1 MHAHKFMLKI
11 LKSADIQL
19 VDSYTIAHE
28 PISPEGLVGRVGE
41 VLARALSEQFPE
53 RARVAIVCG
62 KGKNG
67 SDGLALALS
76 LADSEAYRL
85 RVLLCYPPQ
94 ELCAEAA
101 FFYEKLR
108 QRPAVV
114 CEQSSAG
121 SLPALHAGD
130 LLVDALFGTGL
141 NRPLAGY
148 EQALV
153 QHING
158 SGCCVLAVDIPSGL
172 PSDGGA
178 AADAGAV
185 VQAQHTFTLN
195 APKLSMM
202 LPALGEL
209 AGALR
214 VLDVGLHPDA
224 IRRVASPYRYF
235 TQADA
240 RQLVRPRKKFSH
252 KGDYGR
258 CLLVAGSQ
266 DMMGAA
272 VLAARACYHAG
283 AGLLT
288 AHVPACGAGVM
299 QVAVPEAVLSVDDD
313 ERCFTRLRGVD
324 AGRYSALA
332 VGCGLGRSPQVAG
345 ALEELLQVA
354 PPERTVVDADALN
367 MMADNRRL
375 LDLLPENTI
384 ITPHVGEFERLAGLC
399 RSDEER
405 LLRQQQLAGE
415 RRLVVVLKG
424 AHTSVALPDGTVCF
438 NSSGN
443 AGMATAG
450 SGDVLT
456 GVILALLGQGYA
468 PEQAALL
475 GVYMHGAAGDAAAA
489 NTAQSFITATDI
501 IDHLYVL

>member
-1 MHAHKFMLKI
+1 MLKI
-11 LKSADIQL
+11 LKSSEIQL

-28 PISPEGLVGRVGE
+28 PVSPEGLVGRVGA
-41 VLARALSEQFPE
+41 VLARALLQQFPQQE
-53 RARVAIVCG
+53 RVDIVCG

-67 SDGLALALS
+67 GDGLALALS
-76 LADSEAYRL
+76 LADSAACRL

-101 FFYEKLR
+101 HFYGQVR
-108 QRPAVV
+108 QRPAVL
-114 CEQSSAG
+114 CEQVCADR
-121 SLPALHAGD
+121 LPALHAD
-130 LLVDALFGTGL
+130 ALLVDALFGTGL

-148 EQALV
+148 ERKLV

-178 AADAGAV
+178 VADEGAV
-185 VQAQHTFTLN
+185 VQARYTFTLN
-195 APKLSMM
+195 APKLSLM

-209 AGALR
+209 AGELR

-224 IRRVASPYRYF
+224 IGKAASPYRYF

-252 KGDYGR
+252 KGAYGR

-266 DMMGAA
+266 GMMGAA
-272 VLAARACYHAG
+272 VLAARACCHAG

-299 QVAVPEAVLSVDDD
+299 QVAVPEAVLSIDED
-313 ERCFTRLRGVD
+313 ERCFTGIRRVD
-324 AGRYSALA
+324 VGRYSAIA
-332 VGCGLGRSPQVAG
+332 VGCGVGRSRPVAA
-345 ALEELLQVA
+345 ALEELLQAA
-354 PPERTVVDADALN
+354 PPARTVVDADALN
-367 MMADNRRL
+367 IIADSKRL

-384 ITPHVGEFERLAGLC
+384 ITPHAGEFERLVGLC
-399 RSDEER
+399 GSDHER
-405 LLRQQQLAGE
+405 LLRQQRLAEE
-415 RRLVVVLKG
+415 RRLVVALKG
-424 AHTSVALPDGTVCF
+424 AHTSVATPDGTTCF

-468 PEQAALL
+468 PEQAAML

-489 NTAQSFITATDI
+489 RTSQSFITATDI
-501 IDHLYVL
+501 IEHLYAL